1 MILSHNMAIPQ
12 STLLLFTFQ
21 RLHTSIRHN
30 LNNIVFMPKPLS
42 KCNKVLQKT
51 QTSKQNNA
59 TKSKTQS
66 PCLHG
71 AWGYVTYKVF
81 REEKI
86 KKKYKIKKSFGF
98 SGTRNYETSE
108 PYPNRNPKNL
118 SVRVPEP
125 KILNISVRIP
135 NISGRFAV
143 IWFGF
148 LVTDSF
154 EHPYTA

>member
-86 KKKYKIKKSFGF
+86 KKKSQKKYKIKKKFRVFGYPKLRNIRTVSKPKPKKF
-98 SGTRNYETSE
+98 IGSGTRT
-108 PYPNRNPKNL
+108 KNFKYFGSDTQYFG
-118 SVRVPEP
+118 SVR
-125 KILNISVRIP
+125 
-135 NISGRFAV
+135 
-143 IWFGF
+143 GF
-148 LVTDSF
+148 LVRVF
-154 EHPYTA
+154 GYGQF